1 MPERYPNPMDTA
13 SLERFKALLLE
24 QREEIIGN
32 AAITVNDLL
41 AQAESFPDP
50 ADRAT
55 LETDRSFTLRLRE
68 RERHLLNKIDSALER
83 IANGTFG
90 ICEHCG
96 EEISIARLEARPVST
111 LCITCKTAQEEMESV
126 GRG

>member
-1 MPERYPNPMDTA
+1 MDTA